1 MLIINYLRFE
11 VVLGLLWVPNEF
23 LCPGLKL
30 QFVRLTMIT
39 SSERNHYQWLQV
51 LSGYIL
57 AVSTPYQLNSN
68 SSNSSVSVLSMS
80 VWWGSINQLWWQ
92 SFLWKSQLLC
102 RPSVVWTFGKGVTFY
117 LTLHLTWKLRRFILR
132 IQCWWVSCAGESLS
146 ASVTWIFWYVQY
158 VIIQI
163 MNNLS
168 YSGCNVSCCPWVEH
182 GFLSRG
188 KYVGVSPYTR
198 TFESM

>member
-102 RPSVVWTFGKGVTFY
+102 RPSVVWTFGKGVTSHSSP
-117 LTLHLTWKLRRFILR
+117 HLEVADVHSPNTVLVSVL
-132 IQCWWVSCAGESLS
+132 CWWIS
-146 ASVTWIFWYVQY
+146 
-158 VIIQI
+158 
-163 MNNLS
+163 
-168 YSGCNVSCCPWVEH
+168 
-182 GFLSRG
+182 
-188 KYVGVSPYTR
+188 VGVCHLNVPVCT
-198 TFESM
+198 

>member
-39 SSERNHYQWLQV
+39 SSERNYYQWLQV

-57 AVSTPYQLNSN
+57 AVSTPYIYSTPTPPTP
-68 SSNSSVSVLSMS
+68 VSVLSMS
-80 VWWGSINQLWWQ
+80 VWWGSIYQLWWQ

-102 RPSVVWTFGKGVTFY
+102 RPSVVWTFGKGVTV
-117 LTLHLTWKLRRFILR
+117 HPICQLTWKLRKWKSYLR
-132 IQCWWVSCAGESLS
+132 MQFGECPVLVNLCRCLS
-146 ASVTWIFWYVQY
+146 RECSGMY
-158 VIIQI
+158 VIIFILWTIFQVFATLAVVREW
-163 MNNLS
+163 NTDFRQE
-168 YSGCNVSCCPWVEH
+168 G
-182 GFLSRG
+182 
-188 KYVGVSPYTR
+188 
-198 TFESM
+198 SM